1 VAAEAK
7 GLCLA
12 GALLVTALA
21 AGCGGSSSG
30 SVGTTTASATTGP
43 GNARTAFA
51 AYSTCLAQ
59 HGVKLPQGGFRR
71 RPGGN
76 AGPPPTGTN
85 AGTGRRAGGFL
96 PAGVSRATFQKAQ
109 QACASK
115 RPQGGFGGGN
125 APSASALAAF
135 RSCLSSHGVKL
146 PSGSRGFQGLDR
158 SDPKVDRALQTCSVL
173 LPRRTGQGTAS

>member
-1 VAAEAK
+1 VAAETK

-12 GALLVTALA
+12 GALLVAALA

-30 SVGTTTASATTGP
+30 AAGTATASSSPTTTAGS

-71 RPGGN
+71 PDGGQ
-76 AGPPPTGTN
+76 PP
-85 AGTGRRAGGFL
+85 RRGGFL

-115 RPQGGFGGGN
+115 RPQGGFGGAN

-158 SDPKVDRALQTCSVL
+158 SDPKVSKALQTCSVL
-173 LPRRTGQGTAS
+173 LPRRTTPAS